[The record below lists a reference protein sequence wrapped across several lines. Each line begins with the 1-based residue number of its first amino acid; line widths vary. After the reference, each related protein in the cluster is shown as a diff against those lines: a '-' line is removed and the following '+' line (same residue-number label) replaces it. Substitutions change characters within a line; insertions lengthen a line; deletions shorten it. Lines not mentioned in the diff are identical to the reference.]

1 MTLFRYKGMSA
12 SSIAPVAKTDKV
24 LLQAD
29 RALAHLCVCVW
40 MFARVCEAQQEGVLG
55 LGLSR

>member
-1 MTLFRYKGMSA
+1 MSA
-12 SSIAPVAKTDKV
+12 SSLAPVAKTDKV

-29 RALAHLCVCVW
+29 GV
-40 MFARVCEAQQEGVLG
+40 FACSGVCEAQQECVLG